1 MRVYLPVSWAQLE
14 ELTRGPLEV
23 LTGHAVTDEV
33 RAELDDSDDEELEYV
48 VLGLA
53 ASDAL
58 ALVTDPLRRVV
69 LAVDTEA
76 TPTGALS
83 EVSLRGPVALSDVAA
98 VHIDADDAADAVRA
112 ALEAPDDDSLAERVL
127 EHELGWYAVQEISS
141 LLG

>member
-14 ELTRGPLEV
+14 ELTRGPIEV
-23 LTGHAVTDEV
+23 QTGHAVTDEV

-58 ALVTDPLRRVV
+58 ALVTEPLRRVV
-69 LAVDTEA
+69 LAADAEA

-83 EVSLRGPVALSDVAA
+83 EVSLRGPVALDDVAA
-98 VHIDADDAADAVRA
+98 VHVDADDAADAVRE
-112 ALEAPDDDSLAERVL
+112 ALTSPDDESLAERVL
-127 EHELGWYAVQEISS
+127 EHELGWYAVQELPE
-141 LLG
+141 LLA